1 MDKSSL
7 TSVQNHIGRANLGSL
22 ANIGSLFRKNSSKNL
37 LDQKSGMVGAKRGLE
52 GTDGFDQGDGS
63 VKRLKTIS
71 NMLDLLIC
79 INKMNEN

>member
-1 MDKSSL
+1 
-7 TSVQNHIGRANLGSL
+7 
-22 ANIGSLFRKNSSKNL
+22 
-37 LDQKSGMVGAKRGLE
+37 MVGAKRGLE